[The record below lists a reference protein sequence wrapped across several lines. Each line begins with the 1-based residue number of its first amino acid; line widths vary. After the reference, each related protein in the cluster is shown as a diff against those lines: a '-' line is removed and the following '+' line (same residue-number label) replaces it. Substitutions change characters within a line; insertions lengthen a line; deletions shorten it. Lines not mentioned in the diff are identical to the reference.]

1 MRAGLAAFLFLIV
14 SACANG
20 SVESVVSKAD
30 LTQLSLTNPQNA
42 KGRVLTGGQPSPE
55 DLATLK
61 ELGFGTIISLRTEG
75 EDVGYDQA
83 AVVEGLSMTFVN
95 IPVSTGS
102 GLDANTAL
110 HLRAAINQTTAPVL
124 LHCGSGNRVGA
135 IHALGARYLDGK
147 SISEAL
153 AVGRSTGLTRFEP
166 TVRELLESGGGQ

>member
-1 MRAGLAAFLFLIV
+1 MRVCFTAFLFLIV
-14 SACANG
+14 SACAYG
-20 SVESVVSKAD
+20 SGESVVSEAD

-55 DLATLK
+55 DLAALK
-61 ELGFGTIISLRTEG
+61 EMGFGTIISLRTEG

-83 AVVEGLSMTFVN
+83 AAVDALGMSFVN
-95 IPVSTGS
+95 IPVSTQS
-102 GLDANTAL
+102 GLNASTAL

-124 LHCGSGNRVGA
+124 VHCGSGNRVGA

-166 TVRELLESGGGQ
+166 TVRDLLESGGGQ